1 MAHSK
6 TTPLQVLSQ
15 VGAGV
20 TVLGIAYYS
29 LFSKKESS
37 NLKPEESERTEGAT
51 SVTLAALDREA
62 LNTTGKY
69 WQGSGENARSS

>member
-1 MAHSK
+1 MK
-6 TTPLQVLSQ
+6 RCELQ

-29 LFSKKESS
+29 LFTEKKSS
-37 NLKPEESERTEGAT
+37 NLQPEQSERTEGAT
-51 SVTLAALDREA
+51 SVTLAALDRET

-69 WQGSGENARSS
+69 WEGSGENAKSS